1 VSLFIRSY
9 KYRLYPTKE
18 QQQFLDRNFGA
29 ARFIWNA
36 LVANFNDYGTDSFI
50 RNMTEADIKIDNPW
64 LKECISYAL
73 QQKRMDFFEFM
84 KQHFNK
90 KRKKKLGRPKF
101 KKKGVAVDSFRLP
114 GQCLGYSNAFNLE
127 LGNVKI
133 PKIKKPIKV
142 KFDRQFKGQVKSVT
156 ISKNK
161 INEYY
166 ISVCVEEEIE
176 QLPKTYR
183 DVGIDLGINDLLILS
198 DGTKFQNPKLFRKTQ
213 AELKHAQKHLSR
225 KRKGSN
231 RYKKQKKKVAKIYRK
246 VVRQREWYYH
256 NISLWLVKNF
266 DSIILEDL
274 NVTGMLKNRSLAKY
288 IADACWSTLVGMISY
303 KARWYG
309 KEVLQV
315 GRFFPSSKLCSSCG
329 HRHEDKMDLSV
340 REWTCGSCG
349 TRHDR
354 DLNAAKNI
362 YQEGMKKFHG
372 LIMSEELPDCSR
384 GETIRPKD
392 FISGNL
398 GASFNEATSKP
409 IDFTEI
415 YRNA

>member
-1 VSLFIRSY
+1 M
-9 KYRLYPTKE
+9 YPNKE

-36 LVANFNDYGTDSFI
+36 LVANFNNYGTDSFI
-50 RNMTEADIKIDNPW
+50 KNMTEAELKSDHPW
-64 LKECISYAL
+64 LKEVISYAL

-101 KKKGVAVDSFRLP
+101 KKKGVVNDSFRLP
-114 GQCLGYSNAFNLE
+114 GQCLGYAKAFNFE
-127 LGNVKI
+127 CGTVKL

-176 QLPKTYR
+176 QLPMTYK
-183 DVGIDLGINDLLILS
+183 DIGIDLGLNDLLILS
-198 DGTKFQNPKLFRKTQ
+198 NGTKFQNPKIFRETQ
-213 AELKHAQKHLSR
+213 AELKHAQRHLLR
-225 KRKGSN
+225 KTKGSN
-231 RYKKQKKKVAKIYRK
+231 RYNKQKLKVAKIYRK
-246 VVRQREWYYH
+246 IVRQREWYLH

-274 NVTGMLKNRSLAKY
+274 NVSGMMKNHSLAKS

-303 KARWYG
+303 KSKWHG

-315 GRFFPSSKLCSSCG
+315 GRFFPSSKLCSFCG
-329 HRHEDKMDLSV
+329 HRYEGKMDLSV
-340 REWTCGSCG
+340 REWTCSSCG

-362 YQEGMKKFHG
+362 YHQGMKKFHG
-372 LIMSEELPDCSR
+372 LIMSEELPDYSR
-384 GETIRPKD
+384 GETIRPSWFLNQK
-392 FISGNL
+392 
-398 GASFNEATSKP
+398 ASFIEATSKP
-409 IDFTEI
+409 IDFIEM
-415 YRNA
+415 RNYST

>member
-1 VSLFIRSY
+1 M
-9 KYRLYPTKE
+9 YPTKE

-36 LVANFNDYGTDSFI
+36 LVANFNNYGTDSYI
-50 RNMTEADIKIDNPW
+50 KNMTEADLKSDHPW
-64 LKECISYAL
+64 LKEVISYDL

-101 KKKGVAVDSFRLP
+101 KKKGVANDSFRIP
-114 GQCLGYSNAFNLE
+114 GQKMGYGTAFDFD
-127 LGNVKI
+127 LGNVKL

-161 INEYY
+161 IDEYY
-166 ISVCVEEEIE
+166 IAVCVEEEIE

-183 DVGIDLGINDLLILS
+183 DVGIDLGLNDLLILS
-198 DGTKFQNPKLFRKTQ
+198 DGTKFQNPKIFRETQ
-213 AELKHAQKHLSR
+213 AELKRAQQHLSR
-225 KRKGSN
+225 KTKGSN
-231 RYKKQKKKVAKIYRK
+231 RYNKQKLKVAKIYRK
-246 VVRQREWYYH
+246 VVRHREWYYH

-266 DSIILEDL
+266 DSIILEGL
-274 NVTGMLKNRSLAKY
+274 NVSGMIKNRSLAKS
-288 IADACWSTLVGMISY
+288 IADAAWSTLTGMLSY

-309 KEVLQV
+309 KEVFQI

-329 HRHEDKMDLSV
+329 HRHEGKMDLSV
-340 REWTCGSCG
+340 REWMCLSCG
-349 TRHDR
+349 THHDR

-362 YQEGMKKFHG
+362 YKEGMFKKHG
-372 LIMSEELPDCSR
+372 LLSEELPDYSR

-392 FISGNL
+392 FLNL
-398 GASFNEATSKP
+398 EASFNEAISNS
-409 IDFTEI
+409 IGFTEI
-415 YRNA
+415 YRNT

>member
-1 VSLFIRSY
+1 M
-9 KYRLYPTKE
+9 YPTFK

-29 ARFIWNA
+29 ARFIWNS
-36 LVANFNDYGTDSFI
+36 LVANFNNYGTDSFI
-50 RNMTEADIKIDNPW
+50 KNMTEADLKSDNPW
-64 LKECISYAL
+64 LKEVISYAL

-90 KRKKKLGRPKF
+90 KRKKKVGRPKF
-101 KKKGVAVDSFRLP
+101 KKKGIVVDSFRLP
-114 GQCLGYSNAFNLE
+114 GQCLGYAKAFNFE

-133 PKIKKPIKV
+133 PKIKNPIKV
-142 KFDRQFKGQVKSVT
+142 IFDRTFAGQIKSAT

-161 INEYY
+161 IGEYY
-166 ISVCVEEEIE
+166 ISVCVEEEIK

-183 DVGIDLGINDLLILS
+183 DIGIDLGLNDLLILS
-198 DGTKFQNPKLFRKTQ
+198 NGTKFKNPKIFRETQ
-213 AELKHAQKHLSR
+213 AELKRAQQHLSR
-225 KRKGSN
+225 KTKGSN
-231 RYKKQKKKVAKIYRK
+231 RCNKQKLKVAKIYRK
-246 VVRQREWYYH
+246 VARQRGWYYH

-274 NVTGMLKNRSLAKY
+274 NVSGMMKNRSLAKS

-309 KEVLQV
+309 KEVFQI
-315 GRFFPSSKLCSSCG
+315 GRFLPSSKLCSSCG

-349 TRHDR
+349 THHNR
-354 DLNAAKNI
+354 DVNAAKNI
-362 YQEGMKKFHG
+362 YKEGMFKKHG
-372 LIMSEELPDCSR
+372 LLSEELPDYSR

-392 FISGNL
+392 FLL
-398 GASFNEATSKP
+398 GKLEASFVETISNT
-409 IDFTEI
+409 IGFTEI